1 MSKNKDIEL
10 GIENNSMLVLE
21 GNFNYEKQIQDILE
35 YFDFERVHETMT
47 KLNWTWV
54 SSDLKLEY
62 IPEIEELKEHAKE
75 RLENAIKYKW
85 SESGGFIA
93 TNSSGVLNLYFV
105 VESTGFDITDL
116 KDVKIH
122 EKTLN
127 KEKILKKIKKKNG

>member
-1 MSKNKDIEL
+1 MSKSKDIEIA
-10 GIENNSMLVLE
+10 IENDSMLVLE

-35 YFDFERVHETMT
+35 SFDFENVHETMI

-54 SSDLKLEY
+54 TSDLKREY
-62 IPEIEELKEHAKE
+62 IPEIEELKNHSKE
-75 RLENAIKYKW
+75 CLEKAIKYKW

-93 TNSSGVLNLYFV
+93 TNTSGVLNLYFV

-116 KDVKIH
+116 KDVKIY
-122 EKTLN
+122 EKSLN

>member
-1 MSKNKDIEL
+1 MSNNKDIEVSV
-10 GIENNSMLVLE
+10 ENNSMLVLE
-21 GNFNYEKQIQDILE
+21 GDFNYEQQIQDILE
-35 YFDFERVHETMT
+35 YFDFERVHETMI

-85 SESGGFIA
+85 SESGGFVA
-93 TNSSGVLNLYFV
+93 TNTSGVLNLYFV

-116 KDVKIH
+116 KDVKIY

>member
-1 MSKNKDIEL
+1 MSKNKDIEVS
-10 GIENNSMLVLE
+10 IENDKMLVLE

-47 KLNWTWV
+47 KLNLTWV

-75 RLENAIKYKW
+75 CLEKAIKYKW

-93 TNSSGVLNLYFV
+93 TNTSGVLNLYFV
-105 VESTGFDITDL
+105 VESTMNDFTDL
-116 KDVKIH
+116 KDVKIY
-122 EKTLN
+122 ENSLN
-127 KEKILKKIKKKNG
+127 KEKILNKIKKKNG

>member
-1 MSKNKDIEL
+1 MSKSKDIEIA
-10 GIENNSMLVLE
+10 IENDSMLVLE

-35 YFDFERVHETMT
+35 NFDFENVHETMI

-54 SSDLKLEY
+54 TSDLKHEY
-62 IPEIEELKEHAKE
+62 IPEIEELKNHSKE
-75 RLENAIKYKW
+75 CLEKAIKYKW

-93 TNSSGVLNLYFV
+93 TNTSGVLNLYFV

-116 KDVKIH
+116 KDVKIY
-122 EKTLN
+122 EKSLN

>member
-1 MSKNKDIEL
+1 MSKNKDIEVSV
-10 GIENNSMLVLE
+10 ENNSMLVLE
-21 GNFNYEKQIQDILE
+21 GDFNYEQQIQNILE
-35 YFDFERVHETMT
+35 YFDFERVHETMV

-93 TNSSGVLNLYFV
+93 TNTSGVLNLYFV

-116 KDVKIH
+116 KDVKIY

>member
-1 MSKNKDIEL
+1 MSKNKDIEVS
-10 GIENNSMLVLE
+10 IENNSMLVLE

-35 YFDFERVHETMT
+35 YFDFERVHETMI

-54 SSDLKLEY
+54 NSDLKHEY

-75 RLENAIKYKW
+75 RLEKAIKYKW

-93 TNSSGVLNLYFV
+93 TNRSGVLNLYFV
-105 VESTGFDITDL
+105 VESTVFDITDL
-116 KDVKIH
+116 KDVKIY

-127 KEKILKKIKKKNG
+127 KEKILKKIKKKYG